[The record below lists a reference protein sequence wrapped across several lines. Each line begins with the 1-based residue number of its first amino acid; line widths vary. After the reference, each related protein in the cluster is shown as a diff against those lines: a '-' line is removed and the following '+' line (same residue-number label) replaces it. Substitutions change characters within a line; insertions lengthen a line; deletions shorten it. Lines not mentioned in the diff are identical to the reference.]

1 MTWPQLVATFPGLD
15 WTLLLV
21 YLRVQ
26 AFVMALPALG
36 ERVIPV
42 RVRVAIAMSLS
53 PLLAAAVARVAMPD
67 GPALMLAQAAGQM
80 VIGLSAGMLL
90 RLLALSI
97 DIATSA
103 IAATASLSQ
112 IVGGQN
118 EAAPHPIG
126 NMLHLGG
133 VAILMAL
140 GAPVMMVQL
149 MADSFLLWPIGTWP
163 DAGMM
168 MSEAVRVLSYSF
180 GLAMLLAAPFS
191 LGGFLFQAL
200 SGVVN
205 RVMPALPVVFI
216 GSPIAVLMALAAL
229 AILAP
234 MLIGIWSD
242 VVLSFTLPRSG

>member
-1 MTWPQLVATFPGLD
+1 MNLGALATTIPGLD

-26 AFVMALPALG
+26 AFILALPGLG
-36 ERVIPV
+36 ERTIPV
-42 RVRVAIAMSLS
+42 RVRAAIAMSLS
-53 PLLAAAVARVAMPD
+53 PLLAALATDVAMPD
-67 GPALMLAQAAGQM
+67 DAMALMSQAFGELA
-80 VIGLSAGMLL
+80 IGLSAGMLL

-126 NMLHLGG
+126 NMLHLAGLA
-133 VAILMAL
+133 VLMVL

-149 MADSFLLWPIGTWP
+149 MADSFAIWPVGGWP
-163 DAGMM
+163 DVNVLL
-168 MSEAVRVLSYSF
+168 SEAVRVVGYSF
-180 GLAMLLAAPFS
+180 GLAMLLAAPFT

-200 SGVVN
+200 SGVIN
-205 RVMPALPVVFI
+205 RVMPALPVIFI
-216 GSPIAVLMALAAL
+216 GSPIAILMALAAL
-229 AILAP
+229 AVLAP

-242 VVLSFTLPRSG
+242 AVLDFTLPRSG